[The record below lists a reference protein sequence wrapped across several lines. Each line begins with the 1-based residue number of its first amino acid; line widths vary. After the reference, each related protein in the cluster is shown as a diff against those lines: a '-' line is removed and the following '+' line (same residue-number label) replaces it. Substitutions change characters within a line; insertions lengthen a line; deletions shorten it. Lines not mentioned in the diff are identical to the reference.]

1 MEFFLIFDHIIDYKL
16 MAQLSLSKD
25 YAKLNPKEQEN
36 LLVLLR
42 QALKKA
48 LQINSIFIRIKF

>member
-25 YAKLNPKEQEN
+25 YAKLNPKEQEKF
-36 LLVLLR
+36 
-42 QALKKA
+42 ASAFEASLKKA

>member
-25 YAKLNPKEQEN
+25 YAKLNPKEQEKN

-42 QALKKA
+42 QALKK
-48 LQINSIFIRIKF
+48 LYR